1 MLRAQKAA
9 IFLAGLLSLLAF
21 AAGLAVGQGQTP
33 SVNRGLSAAPLKSLD
48 LTKEID
54 SVRGRPL
61 RLRKITLQPGGVIG
75 LHTHKDRPTVSYM
88 LEGEVT
94 YHQDGKPTTVVRAG
108 DGIAE
113 GKETTHWAENRGSMP
128 AVWIAVDV
136 PKEL

>member
-1 MLRAQKAA
+1 MLRAQKPV

-33 SVNRGLSAAPLKSLD
+33 SVNRGLSAAPLKTLD
-48 LTKEID
+48 LTKEIE

-61 RLRKITLQPGGVIG
+61 RLRKIPLQPGGVIG

-94 YHQDGKPTTVVRAG
+94 YHQEGHGPHIVHAG
-108 DGIAE
+108 EGIAE
-113 GKETTHWAENRGSMP
+113 GKETTH
-128 AVWIAVDV
+128 
-136 PKEL
+136 